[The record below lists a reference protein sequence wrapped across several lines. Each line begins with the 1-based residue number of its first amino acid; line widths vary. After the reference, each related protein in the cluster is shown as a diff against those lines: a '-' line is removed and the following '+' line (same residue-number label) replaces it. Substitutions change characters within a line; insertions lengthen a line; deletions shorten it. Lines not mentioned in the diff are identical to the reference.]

1 MRRKIIVMFCLLLG
15 FSLGPLQAA
24 PEQAAQ
30 SIPNRGALF
39 KLQRD
44 GHTAWL
50 FGTIHVGAPDFYPLE
65 PRVMAA
71 LDRATA
77 VALEVDPRGDNGK
90 LMQAVRQYGMYAA
103 GGGPA
108 SAEIGAAYRPRLAR
122 LLTQYGIASAAV
134 APMKP
139 WMLASVLTVSEF
151 AAQGYSSELAVD
163 SWLSQRAHQRKQKV
177 VELESAASQ
186 MALFDRMTSA
196 EQARFLEDGIDAI
209 EDKEQGV
216 QPRDIAQAWR
226 SADRAKLEALAQ
238 KAAEDDTFSGKFVQ
252 KVLLDERNPQL
263 ADAIVRLMSKE
274 QHGFA
279 AIGILHLVGTDSVPE
294 LLRRRGVAVE
304 RIY

>member
-1 MRRKIIVMFCLLLG
+1 MFCLLLG
-15 FSLGPLQAA
+15 FSLGGVQAA
-24 PEQAAQ
+24 PEPVAQ
-30 SIPNRGALF
+30 TVPNRGALF

-50 FGTIHVGAPDFYPLE
+50 FGTIHVGAADFYPLE

-71 LDRATA
+71 LDRASA
-77 VALEVDPRGDNGK
+77 VALEVDPRGDSGK
-90 LMQAVRQYGMYAA
+90 LLQAVRQFGLYAA

-108 SAEIGAAYRPRLAR
+108 SAEIAESYRPRLAR
-122 LLTQYGIASAAV
+122 LLAQYGISAAAV

-151 AAQGYSSELAVD
+151 AVQGYSSELAVD
-163 SWLSQRAHQRKQKV
+163 GWLSQRAHQHKQKV

-186 MALFDRMTSA
+186 MALFDRMTAA
-196 EQARFLEDGIDAI
+196 EQARFLEEGIDAI
-209 EDKEQGV
+209 EDKELGV

-226 SADRAKLEALAQ
+226 SADRAKLDALAQ
-238 KAAEDDTFSGKFVQ
+238 KAAEDETFSGKFVQ

-263 ADAIVRLMSKE
+263 ADGIVRMMSKE

-279 AIGILHLVGTDSVPE
+279 AIGILHLVGSGSVPE
-294 LLRRRGVAVE
+294 LLRRRGVTVE